1 MKKLYIAIALLV
13 GINVSMAQTKSSGTV
28 SLGGLMTLKIDKNS
42 TTSTVTV
49 TLTGPLNKW
58 FGIGFNAFGAM
69 TNNTDCI
76 YYSSSLVDS
85 VITGQ
90 SAPTTDTD
98 NSNNWTI
105 SSDTTTGTT
114 RTLVLTR
121 GFVGGTGDYPFVYN
135 DNTLNVIWAYG
146 PGLGMSQHSG
156 AARGSSSLGFTLG
169 VEDFTSLEKI
179 TIAPNPSNGIVTL
192 TKNYQTTISKVTV
205 FDSNGKVVKVVD
217 SELSLDAI
225 QINLSDFSKGV
236 YFLEISNKIDKVVRK
251 IVIE

>member
-42 TTSTVTV
+42 TTSTVTL
-49 TLTGPLNKW
+49 TLTGPDNKW

-69 TNNTDCI
+69 ANGTDCL

-90 SAPTTDTD
+90 GAPTTDAT
-98 NSNNWTI
+98 NEWNI
-105 SSDTTTGTT
+105 SSNTVSGTT

-121 GFVGGTGDYPFVYN
+121 GFVGGTGDYSFVYN

-146 PGLGMSQHSG
+146 SGLGMSPHSV

-179 TIAPNPSNGIVTL
+179 NIAPNPSNGIVTL
-192 TKNYQTTISKVTV
+192 TKNNQTTISKVTV
-205 FDSNGKVVKVVD
+205 FDINGKVVKFVD
-217 SELSLDAI
+217 SELSIDAI

-236 YFLEISNKIDKVVRK
+236 YFLEISNEMDKVVRK

>member
-1 MKKLYIAIALLV
+1 MKKLYYVIALLV

-28 SLGGLMTLKIDKNS
+28 SLGGLMTLKVDKN
-42 TTSTVTV
+42 TSTVTV
-49 TLTGPLNKW
+49 TLTGPDNKW
-58 FGIGFNAFGAM
+58 FAIGFDAFRAM
-69 TNNTDCI
+69 ENGTDCL
-76 YYSSSLVDS
+76 YYSTSLVDS

-90 SAPTTDTD
+90 GVPTTDAT
-98 NSNNWTI
+98 NEWNI
-105 SSDTTTGTT
+105 SSNTVSGTT

-121 GFVGGTGDYPFVYN
+121 NLVGGTGDYTFLYN
-135 DNTLNVIWAYG
+135 DDTLNVIWAYG

-156 AARGSSSLGFTLG
+156 TARGSSSLGFTLG

-192 TKNYQTTISKVTV
+192 TKNNQTTISKVTV
-205 FDSNGKVVKVVD
+205 FDINGKVVKVVD